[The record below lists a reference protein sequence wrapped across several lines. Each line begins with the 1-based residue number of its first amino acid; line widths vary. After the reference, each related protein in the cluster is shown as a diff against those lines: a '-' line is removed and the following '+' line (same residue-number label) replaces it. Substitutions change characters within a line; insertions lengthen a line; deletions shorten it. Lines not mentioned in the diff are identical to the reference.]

1 MKLWRVLTLTIVL
14 VWIGAPLIDGVMT
27 WLAPA
32 LWAGVVAV
40 APPAAAALALVLYF
54 HWRARLKDRIGREA
68 AADKP
73 RGAISHYRRHFVM
86 K

>member
-14 VWIGAPLIDGVMT
+14 VWIGAPLADGLMT

-32 LWAGVVAV
+32 VWAGVVAL

-54 HWRARLKDRIGREA
+54 RWRSRLKSQIAGQSARDDEMA
-68 AADKP
+68 AA
-73 RGAISHYRRHFVM
+73 A
-86 K
+86 